1 MNDHHDTDHD
11 PVDDLLA
18 GLRSDV
24 PEMSE
29 RSFASTRTHLLMV
42 IEPATPVAVGDP
54 DEPVAPQRRSR
65 PWRSPPRRLAVSAAA
80 VVALAAGAVVWTSV
94 DDNLTPNAAATRL
107 HSAADRVAATDEP
120 LGPDQF
126 HYVVSR
132 SWSLDTIVLR
142 STALHRLM
150 ASVNE
155 TWIPADPSLECT
167 QRSTGGEEYQWL
179 VGSDEQARELG
190 IDPTEPR
197 THEDKLPCGDFDD
210 GAWQQ
215 PSTDFLASL
224 PRDPEDLYDR
234 LVDDTEGHGSDPD
247 LEVLVYAADALR
259 TSRVPSELRAALY
272 RALALVPDLEITEE
286 FANLDGHRG
295 TAYGI
300 TRSGTRHDVIIDP
313 ATGQFIGER
322 QIDLEGVTGVPAGTV
337 ISYSSVELPVVV
349 DEVGET
355 D

>member
-1 MNDHHDTDHD
+1 MNDHDHDHD

-18 GLRSDV
+18 GLRADV

-80 VVALAAGAVVWTSV
+80 VVALAAGAVVWTAV
-94 DDNLTPNAAATRL
+94 DNGPVASAAAKQL
-107 HSAADRVAATDEP
+107 NSAADRLAAADEP
-120 LGPDQF
+120 LGPDQYR
-126 HYVVSR
+126 YVVSR
-132 SWSLDTIVLR
+132 SWNLDTIVLR
-142 STALHRLM
+142 STALHGLRS
-150 ASVNE
+150 AKNE
-155 TWIPADPSLECT
+155 TWIPADPSEECT
-167 QRSTGGEEYQWL
+167 QRSTDAEDYRWL

-190 IDPTEPR
+190 IDRTKPTINE
-197 THEDKLPCGDFDD
+197 HQFPCGDFDD
-210 GAWQQ
+210 GSWQQ

-224 PRDPEDLYDR
+224 PRDPEALYDR
-234 LVDDTEGHGSDPD
+234 LVTDTEGHGADPD
-247 LEVLVYAADALR
+247 LEVLVYAADVLR
-259 TSRVPSELRAALY
+259 SNVVPTDLRAALY
-272 RALALVPDLEITEE
+272 RALAMVPDLEITEE

-300 TRSGTRHDVIIDP
+300 TRVGTRHDVIIDP

-322 QIDLEGVTGVPAGTV
+322 QVDLEGVTGVPAGTV
-337 ISYSSVELPVVV
+337 IGYSSVELPVVV

-355 D
+355 G